1 MKKADIKN
9 SADMFLYKAIIDFNS
24 GKALYKLFEN
34 DEIDIDIEKVY
45 FDFQQSV
52 EKLLKALLSH
62 KQVEIEKTHD
72 INKLVKLCKNNNI
85 QLLDDMEILIDLT
98 HYAVEGRYGIICD
111 DLNDAQTYIKNIS
124 LLIELTKKQLLNN
137 DNTGEKNE

>member
-1 MKKADIKN
+1 MMPDTKVKFYMKKADIQN

-34 DEIDIDIEKVY
+34 NEINIDIEKVY

-52 EKLLKALLSH
+52 EKSLKSLLTH
-62 KQVEIEKTHD
+62 MQVGIEKTHD
-72 INKLVKLCKNNNI
+72 INQLVKLCKNNNI

-98 HYAVEGRYGIICD
+98 DYAVEGRYGIICD
-111 DLNDAQTYIKNIS
+111 DLNDTENYIKNIS
-124 LLIELTKKQLLNN
+124 LLIELTKKQLL
-137 DNTGEKNE
+137 